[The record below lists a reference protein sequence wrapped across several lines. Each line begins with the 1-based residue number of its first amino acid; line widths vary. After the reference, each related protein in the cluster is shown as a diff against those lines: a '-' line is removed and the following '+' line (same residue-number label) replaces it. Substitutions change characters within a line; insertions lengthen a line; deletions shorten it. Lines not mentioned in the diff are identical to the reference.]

1 MVVRLAAEDGHGAIE
16 LFNKQQTDHLVAE
29 GHLAEADFGICALVN
44 CFAKAVRPAYDESQA
59 ACGSVE
65 PGLQL
70 FGKRQAAILLAM
82 FVQQYNKTAFHSPQY
97 SFAFLLLL
105 LCFAQ
110 ALGVLKVRN
119 DLNVERNIVLEAS
132 DVRLYHLRQ
141 FVADR
146 FAHH

>member
-44 CFAKAVRPAYDESQA
+44 CFAKAVRPAYDERQA

-70 FGKRQAAILLAM
+70 FGKRQAAVLLTM
-82 FVQQYNKTAFHSPQY
+82 FVQQYNKTAFHSSQY
-97 SFAFLLLL
+97 RFAFLLLL

-110 ALGVLKVRN
+110 ALGVFEVGN

-132 DVRLYHLRQ
+132 DVRLYQLRQ

>member
-1 MVVRLAAEDGHGAIE
+1 MVVRLAAEDGHGAVE
-16 LFNKQQTDHLVAE
+16 LFNKQQTNHLVAE

-44 CFAKAVRPAYDESQA
+44 RFAKAVRPAYDERQA
-59 ACGSVE
+59 ACRGIE

-70 FGKRQAAILLAM
+70 FGKRQAAVLLAM
-82 FVQQYNKTAFHSPQY
+82 FVQQYNKTAFY
-97 SFAFLLLL
+97 SSQDGFAFQLLL

-110 ALGVLKVRN
+110 ALGVLEVGN